1 MPTIDLAWF
10 RDTAEAKYGDLTIP
24 IGDGAEV
31 TLRNGLRLPK
41 DERRSLSKLQKRL
54 DNLQSDDEKVAKA
67 EVLEGED
74 ETDAMYR
81 LMVEKLRLVADSS
94 KGSDRLIAAIGDD
107 LPALL
112 EIFAK
117 YGAASQPGE
126 ASPSAT

>member
-10 RDTAEAKYGDLTIP
+10 RDTADAKYGDLTIP
-24 IGDGAEV
+24 LGDGVEV

-41 DERRSLSKLQKRL
+41 DQRRELSTLQKRL
-54 DNLQSDDEKVAKA
+54 DNLQSDDPEVAQA
-67 EVLEGED
+67 ELADGED

-81 LMVEKLRLVADSS
+81 LMVETLRLVADSA
-94 KGSDRLIAAIGDD
+94 KGADKLVDAIGDD

-117 YGAASQPGE
+117 YGASSQPGE
-126 ASPSAT
+126 ASPSGS